1 METYDFMDLYTSGLL
16 KEQKA
21 ILTIG
26 VFDGVHK
33 GHQGLLKEVKELQK
47 KYVGS
52 KSYAITFSS
61 NPKPGLPRNI
71 DTLRIRAE
79 NIANY
84 GINGLIIID
93 FSSEFSKTSG
103 CGFIEMLAHLCD
115 PVAVVVGYDFRCG
128 HPSDSA
134 TAQDLEKLFLKSGKQ
149 VEIKIMQAI
158 LTEGGE
164 KISSTLVRR
173 VIDNGQL
180 GCIPELSGQFYQID
194 LGYLLGEIK
203 SAELVFCKDSIHQ
216 LLPPEGVY
224 EAKLLLK
231 NGTTLFVDALIDETH
246 LIIKVKTNRVE
257 PAESWSNADNLQQ
270 DSIYLLEKQ
279 K

>member
-1 METYDFMDLYTSGLL
+1 METYDFMELYSSGRL
-16 KEQKA
+16 KNQKA

-33 GHQGLLKEVKELQK
+33 GHQALLREVVALQK
-47 KYVGS
+47 KYKDS
-52 KSYAITFSS
+52 KSYAITFST
-61 NPKPGLPRNI
+61 NPKPGIPRNI
-71 DTLRIRAE
+71 DTLRIRSE

-84 GINGLIIID
+84 GINGLVIID
-93 FSSEFSKTSG
+93 FSSDFSRISG
-103 CGFIEMLAHLCD
+103 VGFIEMLMHLFD

-134 TAQDLEKLFLKSGKQ
+134 TAQDLEVLFQNHGKK

-180 GCIPELSGQFYQID
+180 GCIPKLTGQFYQID

-203 SAELVFCKDSIHQ
+203 SAELVFCRDSIHQ

-231 NGTTLFVDALIDETH
+231 NGLLLPVEVLIDERN
-246 LIIKVKTNRVE
+246 LIIQKKADSVGNS
-257 PAESWSNADNLQQ
+257 ESWSYAEDLQQ
-270 DSIYLLEKQ
+270 NSIYLLEKQ